1 LISLAGAGEFPKRV
15 YLRSSACSV
24 SAKPAFVETASEPLG
39 PPQRWLVVAKL
50 LRRLS
55 TAFVEEYPIV
65 IATTNKA
72 PGNTAGLPT
81 GISKYRQP
89 TPTAKLT
96 KRPMTNLIRSLLYL
110 ILQNQSDARTGRIPS
125 SFFGSGTTLLSRWQK
140 KLSCLSVSSAMAGL
154 KRNAG

>member
-1 LISLAGAGEFPKRV
+1 VIVFISLSLISLAGNGESPKRV
-15 YLRSSACSV
+15 YLPSSACFV
-24 SAKPAFVETASEPLG
+24 SAKPDFVETASEPLG

-50 LRRLS
+50 PRRLS
-55 TAFVEEYPIV
+55 TAFVDEYPIV

-96 KRPMTNLIRSLLYL
+96 KRPMTNLIRSLLYP
-110 ILQNQSDARTGRIPS
+110 ILQNQSDALVAFLLHSLARVQLYFPGAGKTIM
-125 SFFGSGTTLLSRWQK
+125 SFH
-140 KLSCLSVSSAMAGL
+140 
-154 KRNAG
+154 